1 MKKINLKGM
10 LINNGYKVDR
20 LEVLGMEFIRLNDGN
35 YMIKNSNGRV
45 VSEKEKIKLENKEL
59 VIKDIT
65 SNKCQEETTK
75 KISKNKKKLK
85 EIDKKLSEID
95 EVIEKAE
102 SIKE

>member
-1 MKKINLKGM
+1 
-10 LINNGYKVDR
+10 
-20 LEVLGMEFIRLNDGN
+20 MEFIRLNDGN
-35 YMIKNSNGRV
+35 YMIKDSNGRV

-85 EIDKKLSEID
+85 EIDEKLSEID

>member
-1 MKKINLKGM
+1 
-10 LINNGYKVDR
+10 
-20 LEVLGMEFIRLNDGN
+20 MEFIRLNDGN
-35 YMIKNSNGRV
+35 YMIKDSNGRV

-85 EIDKKLSEID
+85 EIDKKLSEIA